1 MARNLLSKIF
11 RSRFG
16 AALICSLALVAPKAA
31 EASSKELKAQG
42 AALFEHKGC
51 AHCHGP
57 AGFGGSD
64 SGPDL
69 SKVRKQLK
77 PAEIAHQIHDGGK
90 NMPPFGSSLTDEEIQ
105 SLVAYL
111 HARRKQPPGWV
122 KHNPQAAAPA
132 PASKSDP
139 D

>member
-1 MARNLLSKIF
+1 M
-11 RSRFG
+11 FG
-16 AALICSLALVAPKAA
+16 LALVATKPA
-31 EASSKELKAQG
+31 EASSKERKAQG
-42 AALFEHKGC
+42 AALFEQKGC

-69 SKVRKQLK
+69 SNVRKQLK

-111 HARRKQPPGWV
+111 HAKRKPPAGWV
-122 KHNPQAAAPA
+122 RHQPSPLTPAAP
-132 PASKSDP
+132 KSDP